1 MFVLSSVIQNHQ
13 KQTQSTITK
22 QGLNKDSKCKIG
34 LKMFNSTDSL
44 ITLKLKL
51 KRVKL
56 KNQTPYLGLQEA
68 QGNDSE
74 MLINFKNSL
83 HRITAR
89 FKTLQVTRGQLEC
102 QVIWKTE
109 NSENF
114 IWLIPKAKPKIRC
127 R

>member
-89 FKTLQVTRGQLEC
+89 FKTPQVTRGQLKRSAKSFGKL
-102 QVIWKTE
+102 KTVKT
-109 NSENF
+109 SYG
-114 IWLIPKAKPKIRC
+114 
-127 R
+127 